1 MACYINNVYKR
12 SWWWGGICARIGG
25 SNKGRFSFTYWQNLV
40 DIQPSAR
47 SPSPILFNTHL
58 HTTTLG
64 RKTTGNVFAPCW
76 TFSLQSWSVGAMVT
90 LVAHLLWQLMGV
102 EDAGHRHLELVFFFL
117 GLAQSCLSLLQ
128 EEVWRVLTS
137 KLLQDHT
144 SGRFGNLDSFG
155 CVVLLKPHSFNTSAF
170 KFNSSTLK
178 FYSSTKKQVSAV
190 FSLMNNIFV
199 LKFTWA

>member
-1 MACYINNVYKR
+1 MYIKEA
-12 SWWWGGICARIGG
+12 GGGEESVPELGVVIRGDSHLHIDRIW
-25 SNKGRFSFTYWQNLV
+25 STYNRV
-40 DIQPSAR
+40 PG
-47 SPSPILFNTHL
+47 PPPPILFNTHL

-144 SGRFGNLDSFG
+144 SRRFGNLDSFG
-155 CVVLLKPHSFNTSAF
+155 CVVLLKPYSFNTNAF

-190 FSLMNNIFV
+190 FSLMNNIFM
-199 LKFTWA
+199 LM

>member
-1 MACYINNVYKR
+1 MYIKEA
-12 SWWWGGICARIGG
+12 GGREESVPELGVVIRGD
-25 SNKGRFSFTYWQNLV
+25 S
-40 DIQPSAR
+40 
-47 SPSPILFNTHL
+47 HL
-58 HTTTLG
+58 HIDRIWSTYNRVPGPPLQFSSTHTPG

-190 FSLMNNIFV
+190 FSLMNNIFI
-199 LKFTWA
+199 LM

>member
-25 SNKGRFSFTYWQNLV
+25 SNKERFSFTYWQNLV
-40 DIQPSAR
+40 DIQPSAGVP
-47 SPSPILFNTHL
+47 PSNSLQ
-58 HTTTLG
+58 HTLAHNHTWKENI
-64 RKTTGNVFAPCW
+64 RKCLC
-76 TFSLQSWSVGAMVT
+76 SLQSWSVGAMVT

-144 SGRFGNLDSFG
+144 SRRFGNLDSFG
-155 CVVLLKPHSFNTSAF
+155 CVVLLKPYISTPMLLN
-170 KFNSSTLK
+170 STLLLRSRCLQCFHWWIISLWSCK
-178 FYSSTKKQVSAV
+178 FEHKGWYTLDPS
-190 FSLMNNIFV
+190 
-199 LKFTWA
+199 